1 MITSVLNLEPTFTI
15 NTIKKNPL
23 SKKTERGPTLTLS

>member
-15 NTIKKNPL
+15 NTIKKIP
-23 SKKTERGPTLTLS
+23 SQKKPKGDPR

>member
-1 MITSVLNLEPTFTI
+1 MITSVLNLEPTFRI

-23 SKKTERGPTLTLS
+23 SKKTKGDPR